1 MLEHVEQLVPV
12 TALAFCSDD
21 VIISGEG
28 QYVRAYD
35 ARTRELLASITV
47 FDNTAVHG
55 LIVDEHQGSTIVAWG
70 GSLIREISLIQDE
83 GASHAFKAFALRTT
97 TDWIL
102 DGALSSSSDETS
114 VRTLA
119 MVTAHNALVVVSLED
134 LSHLEDAKGPSK
146 ILPIV
151 PGSNCILYTAHIH
164 WLSSSQCL
172 VASGTAFGDV
182 IVWSTVLS
190 DKHDG
195 TFAATTQIHYTF
207 SAHEGS
213 VFGVQLSSTI
223 APQSNPEVRGLLATC
238 SDDRTVRI
246 WDISDLAAE
255 DPTLLGPQRETG
267 FGSKATMEEHA
278 PRCLAKAMGHISRIW
293 HVRFTGFDPADRLQ
307 ITSFGEDASTITW
320 ILKSSG
326 SAVYDLEQT
335 NVQRAHAGKHIWS
348 VATAED
354 GRIATGGADGAIA
367 IYNSAA
373 IMAPPTELS
382 EPLLGSWKSADK
394 FKAYGFISESTIAC
408 TTEQGKVVAIDLQ
421 HDDSSRINE
430 LSSCMPNLR
439 GYSLV
444 TTLPG
449 YAWLAGASGGIYM
462 YAHEHERLFQVCT
475 STQKTAGL
483 FVDYLD
489 FSKARNEFGLL
500 VTSVGSTT
508 TRLLKLVPHM
518 QSSINLV
525 PTAQLE
531 RSLKLD
537 PGFVVTSYTL
547 TRLGGRNSAVLGSRD
562 GRIAIYGIDTASEMA
577 GTAQTSLLVLLD
589 VHAKEAVT
597 SLLWDSAGL
606 TRDLTGFLHSTG
618 RDGKHAIHRITLA
631 EDTLQTDLVH
641 QLSLPFGPNIEHIS
655 LRKDKTFMIW
665 GFRSK
670 HFVAYDVHA
679 QREVMVVECGG
690 AHRNFAFQPS
700 EGGGIFV
707 WTKASNLYRQS
718 QNQALFGL
726 LRSGGHGR
734 EIKSVAISSTPSQII
749 ATGAEDTNI
758 KLWQYNDYTGL
769 RCSQTLR
776 KHNTGIQHLQWACGD
791 HYLFSSGGF
800 EEFFV
805 WRITADVA
813 GIGIG
818 VVCESS
824 HPRSGTSDLRIMSF
838 DVQHA
843 TVVEGR
849 EPETFAI
856 SMVYSDSTLQLW
868 RYMTTDRSWK
878 LCASGDYLT
887 ACLTQATSLGK
898 TSNPFLTASMDGHIT
913 LWSQAEHDGD
923 TVAWTQRHRVHQNA
937 ILSLMKTPTLAD
949 GSVLVLT
956 GGDDNALG
964 ISRVTPSGRVRTLL
978 VPRAHAA
985 AVTGL
990 GFVGTDAEGVSG
1002 SGKWRV
1008 VSASVDQR
1016 VKVWDVDVDWQ
1027 REGVEGVDVRLVGDV
1042 HTAVADVSGLETM
1055 GLRDG
1060 GLGVLVV
1067 GVGMD
1072 VLRVG

>member
-12 TALAFCSDD
+12 TALAFCGDN

-28 QYVRAYD
+28 QYVRAYN
-35 ARTRELLASITV
+35 ARTRGFLASIKV
-47 FDNTAVHG
+47 FDSTAVHG

-70 GSLIREISLIQDE
+70 GSLTRKINLVQGE
-83 GASHAFKAFALRTT
+83 GASHAFKVFALRTT

-102 DGALSSSSDETS
+102 DGALSPFSDGTS
-114 VRTLA
+114 ARTLA
-119 MVTAHNALVVVSLED
+119 MVTAHNALAVVSLED
-134 LSHLEDAKGPSK
+134 LSYLEDANSTSN
-146 ILPIV
+146 ILPLV

-182 IVWSTVLS
+182 I
-190 DKHDG
+190 
-195 TFAATTQIHYTF
+195 IHYRF

-223 APQSNPEVRGLLATC
+223 ALQSHPEVRRLLATC

-255 DPTLLGPQRETG
+255 GPILLGPQRETG
-267 FGSKATMEEHA
+267 FGSKATMEEHV

-307 ITSFGEDASTITW
+307 VTSFGEDASKITW
-320 ILKSSG
+320 ILKSSE

-335 NVQRAHAGKHIWS
+335 DVQTAHAGKHIWS

-367 IYNSAA
+367 IYDSAA

-394 FKAYGFISESTIAC
+394 FKAYGFIGESTIAC
-408 TTEQGKVVAIDLQ
+408 TTEQGKVVTIDLQ

-462 YAHEHERLFQVCT
+462 YAHEHERLFQACT
-475 STQKTAGL
+475 STHKTAGL

-508 TRLLKLVPHM
+508 ARLLKLVPHM
-518 QSSINLV
+518 PSSINLV

-537 PGFVVTSYTL
+537 PGFVVTSYSL
-547 TRLGGRNSAVLGSRD
+547 TRLDGRSFAVLGSRD
-562 GRIAIYGIDTASEMA
+562 GRIAIYGIDTASEVA

-597 SLLWDSAGL
+597 SLLWNSAGL

-618 RDGKHAIHRITLA
+618 RDGKHAIHRIALA

-655 LRKDKTFMIW
+655 LRKDKTLMIW

-670 HFVAYDVHA
+670 HFVAYDVLA
-679 QREVMVVECGG
+679 QRDVMIVECGG

-707 WTKASNLYRQS
+707 WTKASKLYRQS
-718 QNQALFGL
+718 QNQAPFDLI
-726 LRSGGHGR
+726 RSGGHGR

-758 KLWQYNDYTGL
+758 KLWLYDEHAGF
-769 RCSQTLR
+769 RCLQTLR
-776 KHNTGIQHLQWACGD
+776 KHNTGIQHLQWAYGD
-791 HYLFSSGGF
+791 QYLFSSGGF

-805 WRITADVA
+805 WRITADVP
-813 GIGIG
+813 GVGIG

-824 HPRSGTSDLRIMSF
+824 HPRSGTSDLRIMNF
-838 DVQHA
+838 DVQHDPVA
-843 TVVEGR
+843 DGG
-849 EPETFAI
+849 EPKTFTI
-856 SMVYSDSTLQLW
+856 SMAYSDSTLKLW
-868 RYMTTDRSWK
+868 RYTTTDQSWK
-878 LCASGDYLT
+878 LCGSGDYLT
-887 ACLTQATSLGK
+887 ACLTQATSLG
-898 TSNPFLTASMDGHIT
+898 TPSNPFLTASTAGHIT
-913 LWSQAEHDGD
+913 SWSQPEQEHDSD
-923 TVAWTQRHRVHQNA
+923 TIAWTQRHRVHQNA
-937 ILSLMKTPTLAD
+937 ILSLIKTPTLAD
-949 GSVLVLT
+949 GSILVFT

-964 ISRVTPSGRVRTLL
+964 VSRVMPSGRVRTLL

-990 GFVGTDAEGVSG
+990 GFVGASAEGVSG
-1002 SGKWRV
+1002 SGRGGGRWRV
-1008 VSASVDQR
+1008 VSAGIDQR
-1016 VKVWDVDVDWQ
+1016 VKVWDVDVDIDVDG
-1027 REGVEGVDVRLVGDV
+1027 EKGGVEGVHVRLVGDV
-1042 HTAVADVSGLETM
+1042 HTAVADVSGVETM
-1055 GLRDG
+1055 GLRDEG

-1072 VLRVG
+1072 VVRVG